1 MTDSF
6 NPLENY
12 FQGLTN
18 QSTQSLQQAG
28 NLGQQNDQTQLNNTR
43 ALIDRDRKL
52 AESIGQF
59 SQTVLKGLVE
69 KKKEENEEM
78 YAEGLYESFL
88 SGPKPEDLD
97 YVDSEEESL
106 KEAAAQTNN
115 LADKI
120 EESDGNSLL
129 ASEVRKEHPWKK
141 YGRYIGDLQ
150 KEVSNIN
157 VFRRQMEDQLTIDV
171 NGETLSYNELDSI
184 DEYQQWQEVFTKQFL
199 RKFPGVN
206 PQLFGKY
213 IQPGLQKSLQ
223 NSAMEWSSIKAKRD
237 KADRTEAAKDQLTAA
252 RNTSNFGQVFL
263 DLINTRELTR
273 REGFTLLDEL
283 VEERIVNQANINTL
297 KNHSFVHRGFGDT
310 TLGKAFERDFGQF
323 DQKFLAINQQNYQ
336 NTVNQRTQFMDQFR
350 TKFEKELR
358 GRGVPF
364 SEDQEQLMRE
374 DLINN
379 HNIPK
384 ATVDQFFNG
393 YKSKEETDDAQA
405 IEYLNKLRSPSGRGY
420 LIPADLAPYSVAVQ
434 NQFADSVASDAD
446 LAANY
451 KDFFDNAD
459 KVITAAVKDQYDLQ
473 EGEIPKGER
482 AGYEL
487 RLQRAK
493 ASYRERFYKNRRSGE
508 FSADKA
514 SAVALSDVQ
523 ANIKVGT
530 FTKAT
535 MDDSPDLDFIAIRN
549 AKAQMQADDQS
560 YKTTVFP
567 GSESSLQE
575 LKRYKETRRGGIPQL
590 YYELASDQRGITP
603 WDIADGQLRASGDKD
618 GLVKPEAIKAVEKLD
633 PGVQRLINFRTTPG
647 RQGRAVA
654 QSGDIKWFLDTVAS
668 VESES
673 FGGYDAYNLEGR
685 DDGYTAIG
693 SGNSAEDLRFAKP
706 VSQLTLGEIM
716 NLHNQGKLHAVG
728 RYQFIGSTFR
738 STFDMLQQSGAVDI
752 NTVFDSST
760 QDMFAISQGKRR
772 LGWPGQNSVQGLINE
787 WRGIK
792 FLDRATQE
800 RLLQVLRNEPYL
812 STGALLYGVN
822 Q

>member
-6 NPLENY
+6 NPLESY

-18 QSTQSLQQAG
+18 RSTQSLQQAG
-28 NLGQQNDQTQLNNTR
+28 NQGQQDDQVQLNNTR

-88 SGPKPEDLD
+88 SGPKLEDLD
-97 YVDSEEESL
+97 YVDSEEEAL

-115 LADKI
+115 LADKV
-120 EESDGNSLL
+120 EETDGNSLL
-129 ASEVRKEHPWKK
+129 ASEIRKEHPWKK
-141 YGRYIGDLQ
+141 YGRYIGDIQ

-184 DEYQQWQEVFTKQFL
+184 DEYQQWQEAFTKQFL

-223 NSAMEWSSIKAKRD
+223 TSAVEWSAIKAKRD

-273 REGFTLLDEL
+273 REVVTLLDEL
-283 VEERIVNQANINTL
+283 VEEGIVTQANINTL
-297 KNHSFVHRGFGDT
+297 KAHPFTHRGLGDT

-323 DQKFLAINQQNYQ
+323 DQKFLNINQRNYQ
-336 NTVNQRTQFMDQFR
+336 NTVNQRTQFMDSYR
-350 TKFEKELR
+350 TEFEKELR
-358 GRGVPF
+358 ERGVF
-364 SEDQEQLMRE
+364 YTEDEEQQMRE

-379 HNIPK
+379 HNIPR
-384 ATVDQFFNG
+384 ATVDAFFNG

-405 IEYLNKLRSPSGRGY
+405 IEYLNKLRSAQGRGY
-420 LIPADLAPYSVAVQ
+420 LIPSDLAPYSVAVQ
-434 NQFADSVASDAD
+434 NQFAQYVASDAD

-451 KDFFDNAD
+451 KDYFDNAD
-459 KVITAAVKDQYDLQ
+459 KIITAAVKDQYDLQ
-473 EGEIPKGER
+473 EGEIPRGMR
-482 AGYEL
+482 ADYEL

-514 SAVALSDVQ
+514 SAVALADVQ

-567 GSESSLQE
+567 GSEFSLEE
-575 LKRYKETRRGGIPQL
+575 LKRYKETGKGGIPQL

-603 WDIADGQLRASGDKD
+603 WDLADGQLRASGDKD
-618 GLVKPEAIKAVEKLD
+618 GLVKPQAIKAVEKLD

-647 RQGRAVA
+647 REGRAVA
-654 QSGDIKWFLDTVAS
+654 MSNDFSWFLDTIAS
-668 VESES
+668 VESTAY
-673 FGGYDAYNLEGR
+673 GGYDAYNLEGR
-685 DDGYTAIG
+685 DNGYTAIG
-693 SGNSAEDLRFAKP
+693 SGNSAEDLRFGKP
-706 VSQLTLGEIM
+706 ISQLTLGEIM
-716 NLHNQGKLHAVG
+716 DLHSKGKLHAAG
-728 RYQFIGSTFR
+728 RYQFVSGTFR
-738 STFDMLQQSGAVDI
+738 LTFNALQKAGVVDSS
-752 NTVFDSST
+752 TVFDGST
-760 QDMFAISQGKRR
+760 QDLFALSQGKRR
-772 LGWPGQNSVQGLINE
+772 LGWEQQNNVQGLINE

-792 FLDRATQE
+792 HLDRATQE
-800 RLLQVLRNEPYL
+800 RLLQVLRNEPFL